1 MDVLVTFLI
10 ELAKR
15 IWLKFALNKG
25 LTMGS
30 NTRIRGFPIFGTEP
44 YLIEL
49 GNNVVITHGVTFL
62 THDWSV
68 NVVNSLHPE
77 KHIEKFGK
85 IIIKDNCFIGI
96 NSIILPNITIGP
108 NAIVGAGSVVT
119 KDVPPYTVVAGNPA
133 KQICTIDEYFQKLNY
148 RDRL

>member
-1 MDVLVTFLI
+1 LVTFLM
-10 ELAKR
+10 ELAKK
-15 IWLKFALNKG
+15 IWLKSALKKG
-25 LTMGS
+25 LKIGN

-62 THDWSV
+62 THDWSI

-77 KHIEKFGK
+77 KHFKKFGK

-96 NSIILPNITIGP
+96 NSILLPNITMGP
-108 NAIVGAGSVVT
+108 NSIVGAGSVVT
-119 KDVPPYTVVAGNPA
+119 KDVPPNTVVAGNPA
-133 KQICTIDEYFQKLNY
+133 KQICTIDEYYQKLNY